1 MQNNKQTQDGVSL
14 AEQGTPD
21 WALAYQEKR
30 IWRQLQMTKVAKD
43 VGSPEEPIIITQ
55 VQQERKGYH
64 RKIRHA
70 IGLGRWHGHQG

>member
-1 MQNNKQTQDGVSL
+1 
-14 AEQGTPD
+14 
-21 WALAYQEKR
+21 
-30 IWRQLQMTKVAKD
+30 MTKVAKD

-70 IGLGRWHGHQG
+70 IGLGR